1 MLATALILQTRG
13 GSPSSKQ
20 GKTAVLSEPVGLVG
34 APQILTDHLTQS
46 RPGEKIMPTTLVLGP
61 LGFSNL
67 PTALKSLVAFLCTCF
82 HFSQRAD

>member
-20 GKTAVLSEPVGLVG
+20 GKTAGLSEPVRQVGLVG

-46 RPGEKIMPTTLVLGP
+46 RPGEKIMPTT
-61 LGFSNL
+61 
-67 PTALKSLVAFLCTCF
+67 
-82 HFSQRAD
+82 D

>member
-34 APQILTDHLTQS
+34 PQILTDPLAQS
-46 RPGEKIMPTTLVLGP
+46 RPVEWIMPTTLVLGP